1 MSGSTAAPDQLDE
14 RLVRTSPLRKLLGRP
29 ELGSVVGAAAVFLF
43 FAIVADSFLQASSFG
58 TVLYAASVLGIMAAP
73 VALLMIG
80 GEFDLSAGVMV
91 TSSALISSMF
101 SYQMT
106 ANVWVGVFVSLLVTL
121 AIGAFNGFMLTRTK
135 LPSFIITLGTF
146 LMLTGL
152 NLGFTKLISG
162 TVSTKAIGDMEGFE
176 SARVLFASTLTL
188 GGVEFKVTILWWA
201 ALVGIATWILLRTR
215 FGNWIFAVGG
225 EADAARAVGVPVI
238 RTKIGLYLGVAFAA
252 WISGQHLLFSYDVV
266 QSGEGVGNELTYII
280 AAVIGGCLITGG
292 YGSAIGSAVGAFIFG
307 MTSKGIVYAEWNP
320 DWFKFFLGAM
330 LLLATLLNAWVRKRA
345 GGDNSSGNGRVRRQS
360 AGRRWL
366 EPDAHYL
373 LDRVKRQHPRHH
385 RAASSPNWPA
395 RAMRCA
401 SSVLQDIGQW
411 LGVGIANLA
420 AALDPSCF
428 VIGGGVSAA
437 DDLLIGPAR
446 DAFKRSPH
454 RPRLPPR
461 GPGIAKAQLGPEAGM
476 VGAADL
482 ARLVARRFRRANRRR
497 VERYERY
504 AQIYDQAAST
514 IRNTRSTRTVD

>member
-1 MSGSTAAPDQLDE
+1 MSQAAPPAVPGSAEPAQDE
-14 RLVRTSPLRKLLGRP
+14 RLLRTSLTRRLMGRP
-29 ELGSVVGAAAVFLF
+29 ELGSVVGALAVFVF
-43 FAIVADSFLQASSFG
+43 FSIVADSFLQPSSLN
-58 TVLYAASVLGIMAAP
+58 TVLYAASTLGVMAVP

-106 ANVWVGVFVSLLVTL
+106 ANVWVGVGVSLLVTL

-162 TVSTKAIGDMEGFE
+162 TVSTKSIADMEGFA
-176 SARVLFASTLTL
+176 SARAVFAETPLL
-188 GGVEFKVTILWWA
+188 GATVKSTILWWA
-201 ALVGIATWILLRTR
+201 VLVALATWILLRTR

-225 EADAARAVGVPVI
+225 GADAARAVGVPVK
-238 RTKIGLYLGVAFAA
+238 RTKIFLYMGVAFAA
-252 WISGQHLLFSYDVV
+252 WVSGQHLLFSFDVV

-345 GGDNSSGNGRVRRQS
+345 
-360 AGRRWL
+360 
-366 EPDAHYL
+366 
-373 LDRVKRQHPRHH
+373 
-385 RAASSPNWPA
+385 
-395 RAMRCA
+395 
-401 SSVLQDIGQW
+401 
-411 LGVGIANLA
+411 
-420 AALDPSCF
+420 
-428 VIGGGVSAA
+428 
-437 DDLLIGPAR
+437 
-446 DAFKRSPH
+446 
-454 RPRLPPR
+454 
-461 GPGIAKAQLGPEAGM
+461 EA
-476 VGAADL
+476 
-482 ARLVARRFRRANRRR
+482 
-497 VERYERY
+497 
-504 AQIYDQAAST
+504 
-514 IRNTRSTRTVD
+514 TR